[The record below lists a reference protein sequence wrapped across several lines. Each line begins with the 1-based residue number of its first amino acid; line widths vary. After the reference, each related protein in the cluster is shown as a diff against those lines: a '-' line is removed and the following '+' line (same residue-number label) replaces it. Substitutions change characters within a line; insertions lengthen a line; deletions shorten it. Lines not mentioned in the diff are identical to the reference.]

1 METLRKPLAVILG
14 LTAFAVL
21 FHFVLS
27 PFYEDVV
34 ESGDVWNVLNWFM
47 ALAVIVAL
55 VLTYLAKRDAGT
67 DSVDTNT
74 YIRVNVGFYA
84 AAALAI
90 LYFWNWSNELVV
102 GGGSEGEVNG
112 IFWVVID
119 TLYVI
124 LMTRISVHLWR
135 DSSRKW
141 CRCRAAH
148 AVTS

>member
-90 LYFWNWSNELVV
+90 LYFWNWFNELVV
-102 GGGSEGEVNG
+102 GGGLEGEVNG

-135 DSSRKW
+135 DSSRK
-141 CRCRAAH
+141 
-148 AVTS
+148 